1 MNNAAHLTHRIQ
13 EQLGHEFYRVNN
25 DGNGNP
31 RYVIHFLAFAND
43 YDEARKIANRLGFT
57 VYRARHFGGGFVCQS
72 YNIENDAERI
82 IAARLVEVAA

>member
-1 MNNAAHLTHRIQ
+1 MDNAAHLTHRIQ
-13 EQLGHEFYRVNN
+13 EQLGHKFYRIDN

-43 YDEARKIANRLGFT
+43 YDEAREIANRLGFR